1 MISKLQ
7 SQARRS
13 DQSLPTFSQVRRSLC
28 LLIEYTYRLSRTSQW
43 SSQWSSLIC
52 SNRIPQA
59 KSRILERRRLEVKTL
74 IHKFKLQAQSSSHR
88 QGRSY
93 LLTKIMCHKCQ
104 HDSRGSNRY
113 GCFHPSFPIYSRP
126 PSQLTHKRIG
136 FSALSTWWNFAFGLV
151 ATFCPLV
158 AWFLSAHPYY
168 LGIKCTSSLAWPPS
182 TGGMIMW
189 HVA

>member
-7 SQARRS
+7 CQARES
-13 DQSLPTFSQVRRSLC
+13 DQSSPTFSQVRRSLC
-28 LLIEYTYRLSRTSQW
+28 LLIEYTYRHSRTSQW

-59 KSRILERRRLEVKTL
+59 KSRILEYSY
-74 IHKFKLQAQSSSHR
+74 IHKFELQAQSSSHR

-104 HDSRGSNRY
+104 HDPRGSNRY

-136 FSALSTWWNFAFGLV
+136 FGSLSTWWNFALGGGLE

-158 AWFLSAHPYY
+158 AWFLSEHPYY
-168 LGIKCTSSLAWPPS
+168 LGIKCTSNLAWPPS
-182 TGGMIMW
+182 TGGMVMW